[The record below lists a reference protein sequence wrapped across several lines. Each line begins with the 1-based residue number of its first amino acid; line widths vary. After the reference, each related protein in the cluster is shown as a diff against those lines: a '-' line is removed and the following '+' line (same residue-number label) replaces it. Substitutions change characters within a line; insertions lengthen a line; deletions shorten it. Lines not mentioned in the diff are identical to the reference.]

1 MSQNACGG
9 IIVLVV
15 LLTLAIGSAKEQSV
29 RIMPLGDSI
38 TQGFRGHDS
47 YRRGLWLRLKEA
59 GAKVDFVG
67 SLKENYGGMPR
78 HTDFDMDHEG
88 HWGWRA
94 DQVLA
99 RVDKWAAKNV
109 PDIVLLH
116 LGTNDIGGGQDIEE
130 TVGEIEEIITTIRKH
145 NPKVKVLLAQIIP
158 LANEGMNERIKKF
171 NEQLKNLAESIC
183 TEESPAI
190 LVNHFDGFDSQ
201 TDTYDGVHPNE
212 WGTDKMAKKWYEALD
227 SLLSLRRGK
236 REAIDQ

>member
-1 MSQNACGG
+1 MSQNVFG
-9 IIVLVV
+9 IIVGLVV

-47 YRRGLWLRLKEA
+47 FRRGLWLRLKKA
-59 GAKVDFVG
+59 GARVDFVG
-67 SLKENYGGMPR
+67 SLKENFGGMPH

-99 RVDKWAAKNV
+99 RVDNWAAKNV

-130 TVGEIEEIITTIRKH
+130 TVGEIEEIIMTIRKH

-158 LANEGMNERIKKF
+158 MANEAINERIKKF
-171 NEQLKNLAESIC
+171 NEQLESLAESIC
-183 TEESPAI
+183 TEESPVI

-201 TDTYDGVHPNE
+201 SDTYDGVHPNE
-212 WGTDKMAKKWYEALD
+212 WGADKMADKWYEALD
-227 SLLSLRRGK
+227 SLLSIKRGE
-236 REAIDQ
+236 REARDQ